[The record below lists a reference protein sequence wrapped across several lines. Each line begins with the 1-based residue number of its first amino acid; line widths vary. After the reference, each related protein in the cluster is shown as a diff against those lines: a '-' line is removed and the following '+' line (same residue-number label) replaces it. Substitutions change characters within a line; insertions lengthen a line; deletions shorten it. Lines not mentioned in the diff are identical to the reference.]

1 MSMNDPLADMLTR
14 IRNANMVNFSK
25 VDMPF
30 SNMKGQI
37 ARLLKEEGYITDYQ
51 VIEEKGPQNT
61 LQIDL
66 KYDQSGKQ
74 VITGLKRVSKP
85 GRRIY
90 ARHNEIPKVMTGLG
104 VSIVSTS
111 KGMLTDNQA
120 RAQKVGGEIIC
131 DIW

>member
-14 IRNANMVNFSK
+14 IRNACMVKFNT
-25 VDMPF
+25 VDMPY
-30 SNMKGQI
+30 SQMKGQI
-37 ARLLKEEGYITDYQ
+37 ARLLKEEGYIDGYH

-61 LQIDL
+61 LRIDL
-66 KYDQSGKQ
+66 KYDKSGKQ

-104 VSIVSTS
+104 VSLISTS
-111 KGMLTDNQA
+111 SGMLTDVQA
-120 RAQKVGGEIIC
+120 RAQRVGGEIIC
-131 DIW
+131 DVW